1 MRATHTQRR
10 PSGRLEDDTVQTK
23 FGTTCKPIANN
34 GDGWI
39 LFRTEDGREREW
51 HLSDMQMDGT
61 ETPEELAI
69 IGANRPAA

>member
-1 MRATHTQRR
+1 M
-10 PSGRLEDDTVQTK
+10 QTK

-51 HLSDMQMDGT
+51 HLSDMRMDGT
-61 ETPEELAI
+61 ETPEDLAVL
-69 IGANRPAA
+69 ADSQVPA